1 MGKDSFVSHCICRRA
16 WSHLCLCH
24 RHKWVEVIHLRIITA
39 RHSNTDV
46 YSAVA
51 AAAYA
56 AAASNAVNLV
66 NNEALSDGTINALD
80 ITQISDQWN
89 NY

>member
-1 MGKDSFVSHCICRRA
+1 MSSLK
-16 WSHLCLCH
+16 HLCGTH
-24 RHKWVEVIHLRIITA
+24 HH
-39 RHSNTDV
+39 DV

-56 AAASNAVNLV
+56 AAASNSATLV

-80 ITQISDQWN
+80 ITQVSDQWN